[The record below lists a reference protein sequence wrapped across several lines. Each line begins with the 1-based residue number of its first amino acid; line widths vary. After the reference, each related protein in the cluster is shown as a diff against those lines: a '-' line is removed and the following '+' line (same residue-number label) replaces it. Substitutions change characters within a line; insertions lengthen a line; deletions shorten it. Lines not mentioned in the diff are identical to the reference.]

1 MIRYNYSYKVDNN
14 SYLLQSTTKEM
25 RVLAQEV
32 FLSNMDLQEAVK
44 LYFNKLPSIEGEVE
58 TVVTFEAAGRVSY
71 SPVFAKV
78 SSPFYNSSAMDG
90 IATLST
96 KTHGAS
102 DRNHIK
108 LQEGIDYLVVDT
120 GDPIPKEY
128 DCVIM
133 VEDLINVG
141 EGKVAIYKSATPFQ
155 NIRPIG
161 EDIVETQLIIPS
173 KHVIR
178 PVDIGAIIA
187 GGVNELQV
195 YKRPVVGIIPTGT
208 EMVEPGNELKVGDII
223 EFNSRVFSAQVKE
236 WGGIPLRF
244 DIVRDDYELIK
255 ETIKKAV
262 KKCDIVLINAGSS
275 AGREDFT
282 CKVIE
287 ELGEVCVHGVAIK
300 PGKPVILGS
309 IMGKPVVGIPGFPVS
324 AYFVME
330 NICKRIVHT
339 YIGINNEEETTVH
352 ATLTRRTMSTLK
364 YLEFV
369 RVKLGFVS
377 GKYIATPISRGAGT
391 TMSLVRA
398 DGVLEVPQSVEGY
411 EAGTR
416 VKIKLLKKEEEIK
429 NTLICIGSHDPI
441 VDIASDLFHMK
452 TGKYFL
458 SSAHVGSM
466 GGIMALKGSET
477 HIAPIHL
484 LDMEDGSY
492 NITYLKK
499 YLPDKPMVLIKGVK
513 RIQGIIVPKG
523 NPLDIKSLL
532 DIATKGRK
540 FVNRQRGSGTRL
552 FLDYN
557 LKKLQI
563 EPRNISGYEREEFTH
578 IGVAAVVAAG
588 DADCGLGV
596 YSAAELMNLD
606 FIALGNEEYDF
617 ALPKEFLE
625 TDMIREFIKVIKSY
639 EFKAELERLG
649 GYDYTEI
656 GEIIEL

>member
-1 MIRYNYSYKVDNN
+1 
-14 SYLLQSTTKEM
+14 M
-25 RVLAQEV
+25 RVLGQEV
-32 FLSNMDLQEAVK
+32 FLENMDLNDAIK
-44 LYFNKLPSIEGEVE
+44 LYFNKLQCIKGEVE
-58 TVVTFEAAGRVSY
+58 NVITWEAAGRVSY
-71 SPVFAKV
+71 SPIFAKI

-90 IATLST
+90 IATSSS

-102 DRNHIK
+102 DRRHIQ
-108 LQEGIDYLVVDT
+108 LQEEIDYIVVDT

-133 VEDLINVG
+133 VEDLINI
-141 EGKVAIYKSATPFQ
+141 EDGKVAIYKSAAPFQ

-173 KHVIR
+173 KHLIR
-178 PVDIGAIIA
+178 PVDIGAIVA
-187 GGVNELQV
+187 GGVNQVEV
-195 YKRPVVGIIPTGT
+195 YKKPVVGIIPTGT
-208 EMVEPGNELKVGDII
+208 EMVEPGGELKVGDII

-255 ETIKKAV
+255 ETVRKAAEQ
-262 KKCDIVLINAGSS
+262 CDIVLINAGSS

-309 IMGKPVVGIPGFPVS
+309 IAGKPVVGIPGFPVS

-330 NICKRIVHT
+330 NICKKIVHT
-339 YIGINNEEETTVH
+339 FIGINNEVEKTVE

-398 DGVLEVPQSVEGY
+398 DGVLEIPQSTEGY
-411 EAGTR
+411 EAGTM
-416 VKIKLLKKEEEIK
+416 VKVKLLRNKEEIK
-429 NTLICIGSHDPI
+429 NTLVCIGSHDPI
-441 VDIASDLFHMK
+441 VDIASDLFHIK
-452 TGKYFL
+452 NGKYFL

-466 GGIMALKGSET
+466 GGIMALKTEET

-492 NITYLKK
+492 NISYLKK
-499 YLPDKPMVLIKGVK
+499 YLPDKPMALIKGVN

-523 NPLDIKSLL
+523 NPLDIKSLQ

-557 LKKLQI
+557 LKKQSI
-563 EPRNISGYEREEFTH
+563 DPKDISGYEREEFTH
-578 IGVAAVVAAG
+578 IAVAAVVAAG

-596 YSAAELMNLD
+596 YSAAKLMDLD

-617 ALPKEFLE
+617 AVPVEFL
-625 TDMIREFIKVIKSY
+625 DMEIIKEFIKVIKTD
-639 EFKAELERLG
+639 EFKGELDKLG
-649 GYDYTEI
+649 GYDYRDI
-656 GEIIEL
+656 GEIIDL

>member
-1 MIRYNYSYKVDNN
+1 
-14 SYLLQSTTKEM
+14 M

-32 FLSNMDLQEAVK
+32 FLSNMDLNEAVK
-44 LYFNKLPSIEGEVE
+44 LYFNKLTGIKGKIENVL
-58 TVVTFEAAGRVSY
+58 TFEAAGRVTY
-71 SPVFAKV
+71 SPVYAKI

-96 KTHGAS
+96 KTFGAS
-102 DRNHIK
+102 DRSHIEI
-108 LQEGIDYLVVDT
+108 QEGIDYIVVDT

-133 VEDLINVG
+133 VEDLINVA
-141 EGKVAIYKSATPFQ
+141 EGKVAIYKSAAPFQ
-155 NIRPIG
+155 NIRSIG
-161 EDIVETQLIIPS
+161 EDIVETQLIVPS
-173 KHVIR
+173 KHLIR

-187 GGVNELQV
+187 GGVNEIQV
-195 YKRPVVGIIPTGT
+195 YKKPVVGIIPTGT
-208 EMVEPGNELKVGDII
+208 EMVEPGGDLKVGDII
-223 EFNSRVFSAQVKE
+223 EFNSRVFSAQVQQ
-236 WGGIPLRF
+236 WGGLTLRF
-244 DIVRDDYELIK
+244 DIVIDDHELIK
-255 ETIKKAV
+255 EAV
-262 KKCDIVLINAGSS
+262 KNAVEKCDIVLINAGSS

-309 IMGKPVVGIPGFPVS
+309 ISGKPVVGIPGFPVS

-330 NICKRIVHT
+330 NVVRKIVHT
-339 YIGINNEEETTVH
+339 YIGINNEEENTIE
-352 ATLTRRTMSTLK
+352 ADLTRRTMSTLK

-398 DGVLEVPQSVEGY
+398 DGVLEIPQSVEGH

-416 VKIKLLKKEEEIK
+416 VKVKLLRKQEEIK

-466 GGIMALKGSET
+466 GGIMALIGSET

-492 NITYLKK
+492 NSSYLKK
-499 YLPDKPMVLIKGVK
+499 YLGDKPMILIKGVK
-513 RIQGIIVPKG
+513 RIQGIIVSKG
-523 NPLDIKSLL
+523 NPLNIKSLK
-532 DIATKGRK
+532 DIVTNERR

-557 LKKLQI
+557 LKKVELD
-563 EPRNISGYEREEFTH
+563 PKNMCGYEREEFTH
-578 IGVAAVVAAG
+578 IAVAALIAAG

-596 YSAAELMNLD
+596 YSAAKLMGLD

-617 ALPKEFLE
+617 AVPAEFLD
-625 TDMIREFIKVIKSY
+625 TDMISEFIKVIKSN
-639 EFKAELERLG
+639 EFKSELDKLG
-649 GYDYTEI
+649 GYDYSDI

>member
-1 MIRYNYSYKVDNN
+1 
-14 SYLLQSTTKEM
+14 
-25 RVLAQEV
+25 LAQEV
-32 FLSNMDLQEAVK
+32 FLSNMDLNDAIK
-44 LYFNKLPSIEGEVE
+44 LYFNKLSGIKGEVE
-58 TVVTFEAAGRVSY
+58 NVVTWEAAARVSY
-71 SPVFAKV
+71 SPIFAKI

-90 IATLST
+90 IATIST

-102 DRNHIK
+102 DRNHIE
-108 LQEGIDYLVVDT
+108 LQEGIDYLVLDT

-133 VEDLINVG
+133 VEDLINVAK
-141 EGKVAIYKSATPFQ
+141 GKVAIYKSASPFQ
-155 NIRPIG
+155 NIRSIG
-161 EDIVETQLIIPS
+161 EDIVETQLILPS
-173 KHVIR
+173 KHLIR

-187 GGVNELQV
+187 GGVNQVQV
-195 YKRPVVGIIPTGT
+195 YKKPVVGIIPTGT
-208 EMVEPGNELKVGDII
+208 EMVEPGVELVVGDII
-223 EFNSRVFSAQVKE
+223 EFNSRVFSAQVHE

-244 DIVRDDYELIK
+244 NIVKDDYQLIK
-255 ETIKKAV
+255 ETVMKAV
-262 KKCDIVLINAGSS
+262 EKCDIILINAGSS

-287 ELGEVCVHGVAIK
+287 ELGEVCVHGIAIK

-309 IMGKPVVGIPGFPVS
+309 ISGKPVIGIPGFPVS

-330 NICKRIVHT
+330 NVVKKVVNT
-339 YIGINNEEETTVH
+339 YLGINNEEEKTVV
-352 ATLTRRTMSTLK
+352 ARLTRRTMSTLK

-398 DGVLEVPQSVEGY
+398 DGVLEVPQNIEGY
-411 EAGTR
+411 EVGTE
-416 VKIKLLKKEEEIK
+416 VKVKLLKGKEEIK
-429 NTLICIGSHDPI
+429 NTLVCIGSHDPI
-441 VDIASDLFHMK
+441 VDIISDLFHIK
-452 TGKYFL
+452 NSSYYL

-466 GGIMALKGSET
+466 GGIMALIGSET

-492 NITYLKK
+492 NISYLKK
-499 YLPDKPMVLIKGVK
+499 YLPDKPMSLIKGVK
-513 RIQGIIVPKG
+513 RVQGIIVPKG
-523 NPLDIKSLL
+523 NPLDIKSLS
-532 DIATKGRK
+532 DMASKGVR

-557 LKKLQI
+557 LKKH
-563 EPRNISGYEREEFTH
+563 NINSEDIFGYEREEFTH
-578 IGVAAVVAAG
+578 IAVAAVVAAG

-596 YSAAELMNLD
+596 YSAAKLMGLD

-617 ALPKEFLE
+617 AIPKEFL
-625 TDMIREFIKVIKSY
+625 DMHMTREFIKTIKSD
-639 EFKAELERLG
+639 EFIGELDKLG
-649 GYDYTEI
+649 GYDYTDI

>member
-1 MIRYNYSYKVDNN
+1 
-14 SYLLQSTTKEM
+14 M
-25 RVLAQEV
+25 RGLGQEV
-32 FLSNMDLQEAVK
+32 FLENMDLKDAIK
-44 LYFNKLPSIEGEVE
+44 LFFNKLQGIEGEVE
-58 TVVTFEAAGRVSY
+58 NVITWEAAGRVSY
-71 SPVFAKV
+71 SPIFAKI

-90 IATLST
+90 IATISS

-102 DRNHIK
+102 DRSHIQ
-108 LQEGIDYLVVDT
+108 LQEEIDYIVVDT

-133 VEDLINVG
+133 VEDLINVAN
-141 EGKVAIYKSATPFQ
+141 GKVAIYKSAAPFQ

-187 GGVNELQV
+187 GGVNNIQV
-195 YKRPVVGIIPTGT
+195 YKKPVVGIIPTGT
-208 EMVEPGNELKVGDII
+208 EMVEPGTELKVGDII
-223 EFNSRVFSAQVKE
+223 EFNSRVFSAQVE
-236 WGGIPLRF
+236 QWGGIPLRF
-244 DIVRDDYELIK
+244 DIVRDDYEIIK
-255 ETIKKAV
+255 ATVRKAAEQ
-262 KKCDIVLINAGSS
+262 CDIVFINAGSS

-309 IMGKPVVGIPGFPVS
+309 IAGKPVVGIPGFPVS

-330 NICKRIVHT
+330 NICKRIVHSF
-339 YIGINNEEETTVH
+339 IGISTEIEKKVE

-398 DGVLEVPQSVEGY
+398 DGVLEIPQNIEGY
-411 EAGTR
+411 ETGTM
-416 VKIKLLKKEEEIK
+416 VKVKLLRSKEEIK
-429 NTLICIGSHDPI
+429 NTLVCIGSHDPI
-441 VDIASDLFHMK
+441 VDIASDFFHRK

-466 GGIMALKGSET
+466 GGIMALKTKET
-477 HIAPIHL
+477 HLAPIHL
-484 LDMEDGSY
+484 LDMEEGSY
-492 NITYLKK
+492 NISYLKK
-499 YLPDKPMVLIKGVK
+499 YLPDKPMALIKGVK

-523 NPLDIKSLL
+523 NPLNIKTLQDIV
-532 DIATKGRK
+532 TKGSR

-557 LKKLQI
+557 LKKLSI
-563 EPRNISGYEREEFTH
+563 DPKDITGYEREEFTH
-578 IGVAAVVAAG
+578 IAVAAVVSAG

-596 YSAAELMNLD
+596 YSAAKLMDMD

-617 ALPKEFLE
+617 AVPLEFL
-625 TDMIREFIKVIKSY
+625 DMEIIREFIKVLKTD
-639 EFKAELERLG
+639 EFKGELDKLG
-649 GYDYTEI
+649 GYDYWDI
-656 GEIIEL
+656 GEIIQL

>member
-1 MIRYNYSYKVDNN
+1 
-14 SYLLQSTTKEM
+14 M
-25 RVLAQEV
+25 RELAQKV
-32 FLSNMDLQEAVK
+32 FLSNMDLNEAIK
-44 LYFNKLPSIEGEVE
+44 LYFNKLSGINGEKE
-58 TVVTFEAAGRVSY
+58 IVTTWECAGRVSF
-71 SPVFAKV
+71 SPVFAKI

-96 KTHGAS
+96 KTYGAT
-102 DRNHIK
+102 DRSHIN

-128 DCVIM
+128 DSVIM
-133 VEDLINVG
+133 VEDLINIE
-141 EGKVAIYKSATPFQ
+141 EGKVAIYKSASPFQ

-173 KHVIR
+173 KHIIR
-178 PVDIGAIIA
+178 PVDIGSIIA
-187 GGVNELQV
+187 GGVNEVEV

-208 EMVEPGNELKVGDII
+208 EMVEPGSELKVGDII
-223 EFNSRVFSAQVKE
+223 EFNSRVFSAQVEE
-236 WGGIPLRF
+236 WGAVPLRF
-244 DIVRDDYELIK
+244 DIVIDDYALIL
-255 ETIKKAV
+255 EAIKKAV
-262 KKCDIVLINAGSS
+262 KLCDIILISAGSS

-282 CKVIE
+282 STAIE
-287 ELGEVCVHGVAIK
+287 ELGEVYVHGVAIK

-309 IMGKPVVGIPGFPVS
+309 IAGKPVVGIPGFPVS

-330 NICKRIVHT
+330 NICKRVVHT
-339 YIGINNEEETTVH
+339 YLGINNEEKKTVE

-369 RVKLGFVS
+369 RVKIGNVA

-398 DGVLEVPQSVEGY
+398 DGVLEIPQNVEGY
-411 EAGTR
+411 EAKTV
-416 VKIKLLKKEEEIK
+416 VKVKLLRSQEEIN

-441 VDIASDLFHMK
+441 VDIASDFFHIK
-452 TGKYFL
+452 NGKYFL

-466 GGIMALKGSET
+466 GGIMALIGSET

-492 NITYLKK
+492 NISYLKK
-499 YLPDKPMVLIKGVK
+499 YLPNKPMALIKGVK

-523 NPLDIKSLL
+523 NPLGIKSLM
-532 DIATKGRK
+532 DIVTKGRK

-557 LKKLQI
+557 LKKL
-563 EPRNISGYEREEFTH
+563 NIQPDSITGYEREEFTH
-578 IGVAAVVAAG
+578 IAVAAVVAAG
-588 DADCGLGV
+588 DVDCGLGV
-596 YSAAELMNLD
+596 YSAAKLMNLD
-606 FIALGNEEYDF
+606 FIELGNEEYDF
-617 ALPKEFLE
+617 AVPKEFINTE
-625 TDMIREFIKVIKSY
+625 MISEFIKVIKSD
-639 EFKAELERLG
+639 EFKRELDILC

>member
-1 MIRYNYSYKVDNN
+1 M
-14 SYLLQSTTKEM
+14 TKEM

-32 FLSNMDLQEAVK
+32 FLSNMDLNEAVK
-44 LYFNKLPSIEGEVE
+44 LYFNKLLEVKGKME
-58 TVVTFEAAGRVSY
+58 NVLTFEAAGRVSY
-71 SPVFAKV
+71 SPIYAKI

-90 IATLST
+90 IATIST
-96 KTHGAS
+96 KTYGAS
-102 DRNHIK
+102 DRSHIE
-108 LQEGIDYLVVDT
+108 LQEGMDYIVVDT
-120 GDPIPKEY
+120 GDPIPKEF

-133 VEDLINVG
+133 VEDLINVAK
-141 EGKVAIYKSATPFQ
+141 EKVAIYKSAVPFQ
-155 NIRPIG
+155 NIRSIG

-173 KHVIR
+173 KHLIR

-187 GGVNELQV
+187 GGVNEVQV
-195 YKRPVVGIIPTGT
+195 YKKPVVGIIPTGT
-208 EMVEPGNELKVGDII
+208 EMVEPGGELKVGDII
-223 EFNSRVFSAQVKE
+223 EFNSRVFSAQVQQ

-244 DIVRDDYELIK
+244 DIVKDDYKLIV
-255 ETIKKAV
+255 EAV
-262 KKCDIVLINAGSS
+262 KNAVDKCDIILINAGSS

-309 IMGKPVVGIPGFPVS
+309 INGKPVVGIPGFPVS

-330 NICKRIVHT
+330 NICRKVVHT
-339 YIGINNEEETTVH
+339 YLGINNEEEKTVE

-398 DGVLEVPQSVEGY
+398 DGVLEIPQNIEGY
-411 EAGTR
+411 EVGTK
-416 VKIKLLKKEEEIK
+416 VKVKLLKSKEEIK
-429 NTLICIGSHDPI
+429 NTLVCIGSHDPI
-441 VDIASDLFHMK
+441 VDIVSDLFHIK
-452 TGKYFL
+452 NEKYFL

-466 GGIMALKGSET
+466 GGIMALIGSET

-484 LDMEDGSY
+484 LDMENGSY

-499 YLPDKPMVLIKGVK
+499 YLPDKPMALIKGVK

-523 NPLDIKSLL
+523 NPLNIKSLE
-532 DIATKGRK
+532 DIVAKGRR

-557 LKKLQI
+557 LKKQNI
-563 EPRNISGYEREEFTH
+563 NPKDISGYEREEFTH
-578 IGVAAVVAAG
+578 IAVAAVIAAG

-596 YSAAELMNLD
+596 YSAAKLMGLE
-606 FIALGNEEYDF
+606 FIELGNEEYDF
-617 ALPKEFLE
+617 AVPVEFLDM
-625 TDMIREFIKVIKSY
+625 DMIKEFIKVIKTDV
-639 EFKAELERLG
+639 FKGELDKLC
-649 GYDYTEI
+649 GYDYSNI
-656 GEIIEL
+656 GEIIKL

>member
-1 MIRYNYSYKVDNN
+1 
-14 SYLLQSTTKEM
+14 M

-32 FLSNMDLQEAVK
+32 FLSNMDLNEAIN
-44 LYFNKLPSIEGEVE
+44 LYFNKLFPIKSDVE
-58 TVVTFEAAGRVSY
+58 NVVTWDCAGRVSY
-71 SPVFAKV
+71 SPIFAKI

-90 IATLST
+90 IATIST
-96 KTHGAS
+96 KTYGATERS
-102 DRNHIK
+102 HIELK
-108 LQEGIDYLVVDT
+108 EGIDYLVVDT

-133 VEDLINVG
+133 VEDLINI
-141 EGKVAIYKSATPFQ
+141 EKGKVAIYKSAAPWQ
-155 NIRPIG
+155 NIRTIG
-161 EDIVETQLIIPS
+161 EDIVQTQLIIPS
-173 KHVIR
+173 KHLIR
-178 PVDIGAIIA
+178 PVDIASIIA
-187 GGVNELQV
+187 GGVNEIEV

-208 EMVEPGNELKVGDII
+208 EMVEPGGELLVGDII

-244 DIVRDDYELIK
+244 DIVKDDYSLIK
-255 ETIKKAV
+255 NAVKKAV
-262 KKCDIVLINAGSS
+262 EKCDIILISAGSS

-287 ELGEVCVHGVAIK
+287 ELGAVYVHGVAIK

-309 IMGKPVVGIPGFPVS
+309 IDGKPVIGIPGFPVS
-324 AYFVME
+324 AYFVMD

-339 YIGINNEEETTVH
+339 YLGINNEEKTTVE

-369 RVKLGFVS
+369 RVKMGFIS
-377 GKYIATPISRGAGT
+377 GKYIATPIGRGAGT

-398 DGVLEVPQSVEGY
+398 DGVLEIPQNIEGY
-411 EAGTR
+411 EVGTK
-416 VKIKLLKKEEEIK
+416 VNVKLLRSQEEIK
-429 NTLICIGSHDPI
+429 NTLVCIGSHDPI
-441 VDIASDLFHMK
+441 VDIVSDLIHIK
-452 TGKYFL
+452 NGKYYL

-492 NITYLKK
+492 NISYLKK
-499 YLPDKPMVLIKGVK
+499 YLGDKPMVLVKGVK

-523 NPLDIKSLL
+523 NPLDIKSLT
-532 DIATKGRK
+532 DIAIKGRK

-557 LKKLQI
+557 LKKLEINPQ
-563 EPRNISGYEREEFTH
+563 NISGYEREEFTH
-578 IGVAAVVAAG
+578 IAVAAVVAAG

-596 YSAAELMNLD
+596 YSAARLMDLD
-606 FIALGNEEYDF
+606 FITLGNEEYDF
-617 ALPKEFLE
+617 AVPKEFIE
-625 TDMIREFIKVIKSY
+625 MDMVREFIKVIRTE
-639 EFKAELERLG
+639 EFKGELDKLG

-656 GEIIEL
+656 GEIIEI

>member
-1 MIRYNYSYKVDNN
+1 
-14 SYLLQSTTKEM
+14 
-25 RVLAQEV
+25 LAQEV
-32 FLSNMDLQEAVK
+32 FLSNMDLNEAVK
-44 LYFNKLPSIEGEVE
+44 LYFNKLLEVKGKVE
-58 TVVTFEAAGRVSY
+58 NVLTFEAAGRVSY
-71 SPVFAKV
+71 SPIYAKI

-90 IATLST
+90 IATIST
-96 KTHGAS
+96 KTYGAS
-102 DRNHIK
+102 DRSHIE
-108 LQEGIDYLVVDT
+108 LQEGIDYIVVDT
-120 GDPIPKEY
+120 GDPIPKEF

-133 VEDLINVG
+133 VEDLINVAK
-141 EGKVAIYKSATPFQ
+141 EKVAIYKSAVPFQ
-155 NIRPIG
+155 NIRSIG

-173 KHVIR
+173 KHLIR

-187 GGVNELQV
+187 GGVNEVQV
-195 YKRPVVGIIPTGT
+195 YKKPVVGIIPTGT
-208 EMVEPGNELKVGDII
+208 EMVEPGGELKVGDII
-223 EFNSRVFSAQVKE
+223 EFNSRVFSAQVQQ
-236 WGGIPLRF
+236 WGGVPLRF
-244 DIVRDDYELIK
+244 DIVKDDYKLIV
-255 ETIKKAV
+255 EAV
-262 KKCDIVLINAGSS
+262 KNAVDKCDIILINAGSS

-309 IMGKPVVGIPGFPVS
+309 INGKPVVGIPGFPVS

-330 NICKRIVHT
+330 NICRKVVHT
-339 YIGINNEEETTVH
+339 YLGINNEEEKTVE

-398 DGVLEVPQSVEGY
+398 DGVLEIPQNIEGY
-411 EAGTR
+411 EVGTK
-416 VKIKLLKKEEEIK
+416 VKVKLLKSKSEIK
-429 NTLICIGSHDPI
+429 NTLVCIGSHDPI
-441 VDIASDLFHMK
+441 VDIVSDLFHIK
-452 TGKYFL
+452 NEKYFL

-466 GGIMALKGSET
+466 GGIMALIGSET

-499 YLPDKPMVLIKGVK
+499 YLPDKPMALIKGVK

-523 NPLDIKSLL
+523 NPLNIKSLQ
-532 DIATKGRK
+532 DIVAKGGR

-557 LKKLQI
+557 LKKLNI
-563 EPRNISGYEREEFTH
+563 NPKDISGYEREEFTH
-578 IGVAAVVAAG
+578 IAVAAVIAAG
-588 DADCGLGV
+588 DAECGLGV
-596 YSAAELMNLD
+596 YSAAKLMGLE
-606 FIALGNEEYDF
+606 FIELGNEEYDF
-617 ALPKEFLE
+617 AVPVEFLDM
-625 TDMIREFIKVIKSY
+625 DMIKEFIKVIKTD
-639 EFKAELERLG
+639 EFKGELDKLC
-649 GYDYTEI
+649 GYDYSNI
-656 GEIIEL
+656 GEIIKL

>member
-1 MIRYNYSYKVDNN
+1 VAKG
-14 SYLLQSTTKEM
+14 M

-32 FLSNMDLQEAVK
+32 FLSNMDLNEAVK
-44 LYFNKLPSIEGEVE
+44 LYFNKLSGIKGKVE
-58 TVVTFEAAGRVSY
+58 NVITFEAAGRVTY
-71 SPVFAKV
+71 SPVYAKI

-96 KTHGAS
+96 KTFGAS
-102 DRNHIK
+102 DRSHIEI
-108 LQEGIDYLVVDT
+108 QEGIDYIVVDT

-133 VEDLINVG
+133 VEDLINVA
-141 EGKVAIYKSATPFQ
+141 EGKVAIYKSAAPFQ
-155 NIRPIG
+155 NIRSIG
-161 EDIVETQLIIPS
+161 EDIVETQLIVPS
-173 KHVIR
+173 KHLIR

-187 GGVNELQV
+187 GGVNEIQV
-195 YKRPVVGIIPTGT
+195 YKKPVVGIIPTGT
-208 EMVEPGNELKVGDII
+208 EMVEPGGELKVGDII
-223 EFNSRVFSAQVKE
+223 EFNSRVFSAQVLQ
-236 WGGIPLRF
+236 WGGIPIRF
-244 DIVRDDYELIK
+244 DIVKDDYNLIK
-255 ETIKKAV
+255 EAV
-262 KKCDIVLINAGSS
+262 KNAVEKCDIVLINAGSS

-282 CKVIE
+282 CTVIE

-309 IMGKPVVGIPGFPVS
+309 ISGKPVVGIPGFPVS

-330 NICKRIVHT
+330 NVVRRIVHT
-339 YIGINNEEETTVH
+339 YIGINNEEENTIEAV
-352 ATLTRRTMSTLK
+352 LTRRTMSTLK

-398 DGVLEVPQSVEGY
+398 DGVLEIPQSIEGH

-416 VKIKLLKKEEEIK
+416 VKVKLLRSQEEVK
-429 NTLICIGSHDPI
+429 NTLVCIGSHDPI
-441 VDIASDLFHMK
+441 VDIASDLFHIK
-452 TGKYFL
+452 NEKYFL

-466 GGIMALKGSET
+466 GGIMALISSET

-484 LDMEDGSY
+484 LDMENGSY
-492 NITYLKK
+492 NVSYLKK
-499 YLPDKPMVLIKGVK
+499 YLGDKPMALIKGVK

-523 NPLDIKSLL
+523 NPLDIKSLT
-532 DIATKGRK
+532 DIVAKGSR

-557 LKKLQI
+557 LKKVELDAK
-563 EPRNISGYEREEFTH
+563 NICGYEREEFTH
-578 IGVAAVVAAG
+578 IAVAAVIAAG

-596 YSAAELMNLD
+596 YSAAKLMGLD

-617 ALPKEFLE
+617 AVPVEFLDM
-625 TDMIREFIKVIKSY
+625 DMIKEFIKVIKTD
-639 EFKAELERLG
+639 EFKGELDKLS
-649 GYDYTEI
+649 GYDYTDI